1 MPDKTTASQPSAG
14 VKLLI
19 EVGPLVV
26 FFVANAKW
34 DIFVGTG
41 AFMVAITL
49 SLLASWLTERRLPT
63 LPLVTA
69 FFVLVFGTLTL
80 VLKDATFIKLKPT
93 LVYSLFGILL
103 LVGLALR
110 RSWLE
115 PLLGTALSLTEE
127 GWRRLTL
134 RWALFFLVM
143 AVVNEVVWRNFSDD
157 VWVNFKVFGFLPLTL
172 VFFMAQTGLLRRHSI
187 EEEGRADGG

>member
-1 MPDKTTASQPSAG
+1 
-14 VKLLI
+14 
-19 EVGPLVV
+19 
-26 FFVANAKW
+26 
-34 DIFVGTG
+34 
-41 AFMVAITL
+41 MVAITL
-49 SLLASWLTERRLPT
+49 SLLASWLSERRLPT

-80 VLKDATFIKLKPT
+80 VLKDSTFIKLKPT

-115 PLLGTALSLTEE
+115 PLLGSALSLTEE

-143 AVVNEVVWRNFSDD
+143 AVVNELVWRNFSDD

-172 VFFMAQTGLLRRHSI
+172 VFFMAQTGLIRRHSI